1 MLTINQIPDFIQ
13 TKVGDIPTIVYI
25 GVGSEFLPRDRE
37 PNLSESSET
46 YSNVKIWEPNQNQQ
60 FPLFLQNFKLFNPDV
75 QIIILLI
82 DGVIRTKPLIVQETD
97 RFYSGTWTND
107 YFPNVFES
115 EQLITV
121 ATFKNNIDWHNLSNN
136 PINPINMLI
145 QLIKNIES
153 TNTILFYHEFTGLDV
168 SIVEN
173 QVMKKLGNSY
183 DRNKVCIDISR
194 GEIGDCFPDF
204 STPILYPIINKC
216 NNTNQLIYMD
226 PRNIDLDYKLDLY
239 QKINNLNPDKNLRIN
254 LFDRVQSESILYI
267 QLTGLNKVIINKVC
281 NSVFVILRQIKINSE
296 PIPDLSAS
304 VESIKYLS
312 YEFIDIFDI
321 VVHICKLIT
330 NCNKDKETIME
341 NKIAI
346 INLCYD
352 IIVYFAKKL
361 YLNYSTNEMAIED
374 LVIEMKNT
382 TNLYNLANVYKN
394 FFIRRNLM

>member
-13 TKVGDIPTIVYI
+13 TKVGDIPTVIYI

-37 PNLSESSET
+37 SNLSESSES

-60 FPLFLQNFKLFNPDV
+60 FPLFLQNFKLYNPDV

-97 RFYSGTWTND
+97 RFYSGRWTND

-121 ATFKNNIDWHNLSNN
+121 ATFKNNINWHNLSENL
-136 PINPINMLI
+136 INPLNMLI

-173 QVMKKLGNSY
+173 QVIKKLGESY
-183 DRNKVCIDISR
+183 NRNKVCIDISR

-204 STPILYPIINKC
+204 SSPNLYPIINKC
-216 NNTNQLIYMD
+216 NNTNKLIHMD

-254 LFDRVQSESILYI
+254 LFDTIQSDTILYL
-267 QLTGLNKVIINKVC
+267 QLACLNKVIINKVC
-281 NSVFVILRQIKINSE
+281 NSVFVILRQIKINPE

-304 VESIKYLS
+304 VEAIKYLS
-312 YEFIDIFDI
+312 YEFMDIFDI
-321 VVHICKLIT
+321 ISHVCKLII
-330 NCNKDKETIME
+330 NCNKDKEKIME
-341 NKIAI
+341 NKII
-346 INLCYD
+346 ITNLCYD

-361 YLNYSTNEMAIED
+361 YSNYSTNEMAIED
-374 LVIEMKNT
+374 LVVEMKNT